1 MTEGVPTVDYA
12 DRLANNLDTFMAVH
26 RADLGVMMMAL
37 DRAVDLI
44 LMDML
49 MAGFEEI
56 KTIAM
61 QSLEEIGDK
70 TYDEL
75 REGFA
80 QYLKAQ
86 EASE

>member
-1 MTEGVPTVDYA
+1 MTAPEVDYA
-12 DRLANNLDTFMAVH
+12 DRLGNNLDIFMAVH

-37 DRAVDLI
+37 DRDVDLI

-49 MAGFEEI
+49 MAGFNEI
-56 KTIAM
+56 KTVAM
-61 QSLEEIGDK
+61 QSLEQMGDK

-75 REGFA
+75 RDGFS